1 MKKTLLTIA
10 MLALMTGGILA
21 QESKSSGSTLN
32 SAELSDL
39 ADLNSYT
46 LASGVYAPQ
55 DRYGSYFQYYNNPEI
70 RKLEAEVERLA
81 TLYHRDQHGERNFS
95 SDKYQNLT
103 SEEKKSVKN
112 MMSYYSLEG
121 YSVALTTGRGSKNA
135 DKEKSVDQKAEEYFN
150 STVAQYLTGDKEKSV
165 NKGKLLDDIKKKLN
179 SLFEMKEAEK
189 QKDVAKLEQ
198 QLKELQ
204 STLAERKKNKQQIID
219 QRLNELIGLPN
230 TLRW

>member
-1 MKKTLLTIA
+1 MKKTFITLA
-10 MLALMTGGILA
+10 MLAIFTGGILA
-21 QESKSSGSTLN
+21 QESKSSGS
-32 SAELSDL
+32 SISG
-39 ADLNSYT
+39 ADLTDLSELNAYT
-46 LASGVYAPQ
+46 LTSGVYAPQ

-81 TLYHRDQHGERNFS
+81 TLYHRDQHGDRNFS

-103 SEEKKSVKN
+103 ADEKKSVKN

-121 YSVALTTGRGSKNA
+121 YSVAVTTGRASKNP
-135 DKEKSVDQKAEEYFN
+135 DKEKSVDQRAEEYFN
-150 STVAQYLTGDKEKSV
+150 SVVAQYLTGDKEKSV
-165 NKGKLLDDIKKKLN
+165 NKGRLLEDIKKKLN
-179 SLFEMKEAEK
+179 NLFEMKEAEK
-189 QKDVAKLEQ
+189 QKDVTKLEQ